1 MNEWCSE
8 SLKALRW
15 TRTNICAGSLLWRVI
30 DTLLPLQQQ
39 GTGGN
44 RGGGGGGGGGRPG
57 DVPLSGACH
66 SAVWKRPVGDAVTL
80 NGKFNKDNG
89 SGSAE

>member
-30 DTLLPLQQQ
+30 DTLFNRAPEEIEV
-39 GTGGN
+39 GGW
-44 RGGGGGGGGGRPG
+44 GGGPG

-66 SAVWKRPVGDAVTL
+66 SAVWKRRVGDAVTL

>member
-1 MNEWCSE
+1 M
-8 SLKALRW
+8 
-15 TRTNICAGSLLWRVI
+15 
-30 DTLLPLQQQ
+30 DTLF
-39 GTGGN
+39 N
-44 RGGGGGGGGGRPG
+44 RAPEEIEVVVVGGRGPG

-66 SAVWKRPVGDAVTL
+66 SAVWKRRVGDAVTL

>member
-1 MNEWCSE
+1 MDED
-8 SLKALRW
+8 KHLRW
-15 TRTNICAGSLLWRVI
+15 FFALACDRYAV
-30 DTLLPLQQQ
+30 QQ

-44 RGGGGGGGGGRPG
+44 RGGGGGGGPG

-66 SAVWKRPVGDAVTL
+66 SAVWKGRVGDAVTL

>member
-1 MNEWCSE
+1 MDED
-8 SLKALRW
+8 KHLRW
-15 TRTNICAGSLLWRVI
+15 FFARVCDRYGVPLLY
-30 DTLLPLQQQ
+30 QS
-39 GTGGN
+39 TGGN
-44 RGGGGGGGGGRPG
+44 ECGGGGVGGRPSG

-66 SAVWKRPVGDAVTL
+66 SAAWKRQVGDAVTL